1 MLFILR
7 GQLWVHHQ
15 SVKHAMHHHQSV
27 PGDKEISVTQQ
38 QLPMGQKQPYPPV
51 QPPIGNPN
59 YGIGAP
65 PPAVPYPPT

>member
-1 MLFILR
+1 
-7 GQLWVHHQ
+7 
-15 SVKHAMHHHQSV
+15 MHHHQSV
-27 PGDKEISVTQQ
+27 PGDKEISVTLQ